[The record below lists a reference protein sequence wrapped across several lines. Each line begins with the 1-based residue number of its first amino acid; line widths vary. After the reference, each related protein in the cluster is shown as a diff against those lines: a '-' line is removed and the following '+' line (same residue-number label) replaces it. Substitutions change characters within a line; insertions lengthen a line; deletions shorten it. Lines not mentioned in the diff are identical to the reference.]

1 MPKTVPNQRVIRVHR
16 ERATSDFLGIKNER
30 WMAASRILGATA
42 LRLYLYLASNAD
54 NYLLA
59 LSPLALERDVGM
71 PRSTFYDQFGKLVNC
86 GYLVQTGGNQYDFYE
101 VPQSDTQTKTADGQ
115 DSPTDK
121 PKNPA
126 DDIEINI
133 INNKNSI
140 INTVQGQQVVPA
152 SKDFVF

>member
-16 ERATSDFLGIKNER
+16 ERASSDFLGIKNER
-30 WMAASRILGATA
+30 WMAASRTLGATA

-71 PRSTFYDQFGKLVNC
+71 PRSTFYDQFRKLVNC

-101 VPQSDTQTKTADGQ
+101 VPQSGTQTKTADG
-115 DSPTDK
+115 
-121 PKNPA
+121 
-126 DDIEINI
+126 
-133 INNKNSI
+133 
-140 INTVQGQQVVPA
+140 
-152 SKDFVF
+152 

>member
-16 ERATSDFLGIKNER
+16 ERASSDFLGIKNER

-42 LRLYLYLASNAD
+42 LRLYLYLASN
-54 NYLLA
+54 
-59 LSPLALERDVGM
+59 
-71 PRSTFYDQFGKLVNC
+71 
-86 GYLVQTGGNQYDFYE
+86 E

-126 DDIEINI
+126 DDIEINN